1 MKDNLFELLLNLFE
15 NSLSQ
20 LHKGRRSSRE
30 DALENEVDDE
40 SSAVAEHS
48 LFIRAAHTSST
59 RILTYAEQMKLTK
72 AGYQFL
78 MKMKLWGVIDHEC
91 FEQIMNQLDTS
102 ESRIITLQEIKWTIR
117 HILANTLSEEQLPF
131 LDLVLYPVED
141 KLALH

>member
-20 LHKGRRSSRE
+20 LHKGTEQETLASE
-30 DALENEVDDE
+30 ADDE
-40 SSAVAEHS
+40 SSAGTEHS
-48 LFIRAAHTSST
+48 LFIRAAHASST
-59 RILTYAEQMKLTK
+59 RIFTYAEQMKLTK

-78 MKMKLWGVIDHEC
+78 MKMKLLGVVDHEH

-117 HILANTLSEEQLPF
+117 YILANTLSEEQLAF
-131 LDLVLYPVED
+131 LELVLQPIDE
-141 KLALH
+141 KHALH